1 MLTYERYLELR
12 EMMIP
17 MLWKSLVGNE
27 DMVRECTLRKDFFI
41 FYFIRVAYI
50 PTVLDMIDSLHG
62 FPKRA
67 KTNNYRRRGGGGGK
81 LMLSQSNRNYSCSD
95 YPTGIILLITVKII
109 SVVIS
114 RHHIPV
120 ARVGRVKCGVTMQ
133 SI

>member
-1 MLTYERYLELR
+1 MGGKKKRIADCMLTYERYLELR

-50 PTVLDMIDSLHG
+50 PTVLDMIASLHG

-67 KTNNYRRRGGGGGK
+67 KTNHSRRRGGGVDAF
-81 LMLSQSNRNYSCSD
+81 SE
-95 YPTGIILLITVKII
+95 
-109 SVVIS
+109 
-114 RHHIPV
+114 
-120 ARVGRVKCGVTMQ
+120 
-133 SI
+133 